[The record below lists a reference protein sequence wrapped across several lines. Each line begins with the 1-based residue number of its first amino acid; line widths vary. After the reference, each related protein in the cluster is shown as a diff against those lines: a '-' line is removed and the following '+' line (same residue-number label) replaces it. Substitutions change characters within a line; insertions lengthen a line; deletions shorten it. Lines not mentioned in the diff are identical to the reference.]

1 MAKSYEDAGVNL
13 EAGYEVVSR
22 IKKHVA
28 STARLGAM
36 GTIGAFGGMF
46 DLSQLGIHLVEV

>member
-1 MAKSYEDAGVNL
+1 MAKSYENAGVNL

-28 STARLGAM
+28 STKRVGSM
-36 GTIGAFGGMF
+36 GGIGSFVGMF
-46 DLSQLGIHLVEV
+46 IRSKIE